1 MKIYTKTGD
10 AGETSLFN
18 GSRVKKHNS
27 RVNLYGTVDELN
39 SIIGIAISFCGHEEF
54 TSLLQKLSLSLFNLG
69 SDLATPLDPKPK
81 FEVPRIGQ
89 SNIDELEQLIDKF
102 DSELPKLKYFILPG
116 GSHSASFLHQ
126 ARTVC
131 RRAERL
137 ATELSEVESL
147 GDYVVKY
154 LNRLSDFLFVAA
166 RYANKVDGREDIM
179 WKP

>member
-10 AGETSLFN
+10 AGETSLFS
-18 GSRVKKHNS
+18 GRRVKKHNA

-39 SIIGIAISFCGHEEF
+39 SIIGLAISFCSHKEF
-54 TSLLQKLSLSLFNLG
+54 TGLLQNLSLTLFNLG
-69 SDLATPLDPKPK
+69 SDLATPLEPKPK
-81 FEVPRIGQ
+81 FEVPRINLE
-89 SNIDELEQLIDKF
+89 NIEELEQYIDKF
-102 DSELPKLKYFILPG
+102 DAELPKLKYFILPG

-137 ATELSEVESL
+137 ATELSEEENL
-147 GDYVVKY
+147 GEFVIKF

-166 RYANKVDGREDIM
+166 RYANKVDGREDII

>member
-54 TSLLQKLSLSLFNLG
+54 TSLLQKLSLNLFNLG

-102 DSELPKLKYFILPG
+102 DVELPKLKYFILPG

-147 GDYVVKY
+147 GEYVVKY

>member
-18 GSRVKKHNS
+18 GSRVKKHNA

-39 SIIGIAISFCGHEEF
+39 SIIGIALSFCNNKNFSEI
-54 TSLLQKLSLSLFNLG
+54 LQKLSLNLFNLG

-81 FEVPRIGQ
+81 FEVPRIGAEH
-89 SNIDELEQLIDKF
+89 IEELENLIDKF

-137 ATELSEVESL
+137 ATELGEVENL
-147 GDYVVKY
+147 GDFVVKY

-166 RYANKVDGREDIM
+166 RYANKTDGRDDII

>member
-18 GSRVKKHNS
+18 GSRVKKHNA

-39 SIIGIAISFCGHEEF
+39 SIIGLSVSFCNHEEF
-54 TSLLQKLSLSLFNLG
+54 TGILQKLSLTLFNLG
-69 SDLATPLDPKPK
+69 SDLATPLQPKPK
-81 FEVPRIGQ
+81 FDVPRIG
-89 SNIDELEQLIDKF
+89 SEHIEEMEKYIDKF
-102 DSELPKLKYFILPG
+102 DAELPKLKYFILPG

-137 ATELSEVESL
+137 ATELSEVEDL
-147 GDYVVKY
+147 GEFVVKY

-166 RYANKVDGREDIM
+166 RFANKVDGREDII